1 MLRIRSVSPLNGRR
15 LRLTLT
21 DGSIVERDVQDL
33 LWGPVFESIRSDDAR
48 FRRVRAR
55 HGAVTWPGHVD
66 LAPETLHPCPALQ
79 TLAAVRALVAR
90 RAGGAGLTDAA
101 ERSQHTLATC
111 GAQLPALARQTSRAL
126 SASRACVTF

>member
-33 LWGPVFESIRSDDAR
+33 LWGPVFETIRSDDAR

-55 HGAVTWPGHVD
+55 HGTVTWPGNVD
-66 LAPETLHPCPALQ
+66 LAPETLIWDGPDPADGSRQPEPFL
-79 TLAAVRALVAR
+79 RP
-90 RAGGAGLTDAA
+90 
-101 ERSQHTLATC
+101 RS
-111 GAQLPALARQTSRAL
+111 PSRA
-126 SASRACVTF
+126 SS